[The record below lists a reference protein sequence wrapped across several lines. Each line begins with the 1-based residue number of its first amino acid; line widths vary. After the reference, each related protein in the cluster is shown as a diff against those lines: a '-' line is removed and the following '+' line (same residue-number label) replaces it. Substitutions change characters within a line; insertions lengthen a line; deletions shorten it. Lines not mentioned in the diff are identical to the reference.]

1 MKNVINIV
9 VKIINEK
16 FLPYIEKAEK
26 KIWNECCFKEN
37 ILYYFGRR
45 DNVDS
50 TMADFI
56 SNYVLRWLGM
66 AEVIDDH

>member
-1 MKNVINIV
+1 MKLLKNEINIV
-9 VKIINEK
+9 VKIINNK
-16 FLPYIEKAEK
+16 FLPYIEKVET

-37 ILYYFGRR
+37 VLYHFGRR

-56 SNYVLRWLGM
+56 SILCVALACY
-66 AEVIDDH
+66 D